1 MYLWDMKFSIKIAII
16 VLIGSLCVS
25 CVGGSGSAKVS
36 FDHSIYAPHYATG
49 YEILGDEGENHLIRV
64 TRPWQGDAVVE
75 QSLAIFADEASARG
89 YEGQYIVGAAERVVC
104 MSTSHI
110 AMIELLGKAD
120 SIVGVSGKQ
129 YIMSEAIAGNPA
141 VKDVG
146 YDSSLDYEAL
156 VVLRPDVVLLYGV
169 SAENTA
175 LTAKLRELHL
185 PYLYLGDYT
194 EPSPLGKAEWLVAVA
209 EIMGCR
215 TEGEQM
221 FQDIVER
228 YNAVR
233 DGVVRSED
241 SPKVMFNTPY
251 QEVWY
256 MPSDDSYMVQLLEDA
271 GGTYIYKGK
280 NKTAGSVG
288 ISLEEAYMLVSD
300 ADLWLNVGQCSSL
313 AELRQSAPHFARC
326 AVVVRGDVYNNNA
339 RRTASGGSDFWES
352 AIVRPDVVLE
362 DMVKI
367 VRGEDSTLYYHHRL
381 K

>member
-1 MYLWDMKFSIKIAII
+1 MKLSIKI
-16 VLIGSLCVS
+16 VLIALISSLCAS
-25 CVGGSGSAKVS
+25 CTEGAGSSKVS
-36 FDHSIYAPHYATG
+36 FDHSVYAPSYASG
-49 YEILGDEGENHLIRV
+49 YEILGDDASNSLIRV
-64 TRPWQGDAVVE
+64 SRPWQGDAVVE
-75 QSLAIFADEASARG
+75 QSLAIFSDKASAEG
-89 YEGQYIVGAAERVVC
+89 YDGQYIVGRAERVVC

-110 AMIELLGKAD
+110 AMIELLGRTE

-129 YIMSEAIAGNPA
+129 YIMSEAIAGNPK

-194 EPSPLGKAEWLVAVA
+194 EQSPLGKAEWLVAVA

-215 TEGEQM
+215 EEGEQM
-221 FQDIVER
+221 FRDIVER

-233 DGVVRSED
+233 NRVVRTEY

-271 GGTYIYKGK
+271 GGTYIFKGK
-280 NKTAGSVG
+280 NTTAGSVG
-288 ISLEEAYMLVSD
+288 ISLEEAYMLVTE
-300 ADLWLNVGQCSSL
+300 ADFWLNVGQCSSL
-313 AELRQSAPHFARC
+313 DELRQSAPHFARC
-326 AVVVRGDVYNNNA
+326 AVVERGDVYNNNA
-339 RRTASGGSDFWES
+339 RRTKAGGSDFWES

-367 VRGEDSTLYYHHRL
+367 LHKEDSTLYYHHRL

>member
-1 MYLWDMKFSIKIAII
+1 MKLSIKI
-16 VLIGSLCVS
+16 VLIALICSLCAS
-25 CVGGSGSAKVS
+25 CTGGAGSSKVS
-36 FDHSIYAPHYATG
+36 FDHSVYAPSYALG
-49 YEILGDEGENHLIRV
+49 YEILGDDASNSLIRV
-64 TRPWQGDAVVE
+64 SRPWQGDAVVE
-75 QSLAIFADEASARG
+75 QSLAIFSDKASAEG
-89 YEGQYIVGAAERVVC
+89 YDGQYIVGRAERVVC

-110 AMIELLGKAD
+110 AMIELLGRSE

-129 YIMSEAIAGNPA
+129 YIMSEAIAGNPK

-194 EPSPLGKAEWLVAVA
+194 EQSPLGKAEWLVAVA

-215 TEGEQM
+215 TQGEQM
-221 FQDIVER
+221 FSEIVER

-233 DGVVRSED
+233 DSVVHSAN

-271 GGTYIYKGK
+271 GGTYIYKGR

-300 ADLWLNVGQCSSL
+300 ADLWLNVGQCSTL
-313 AELRQSAPHFARC
+313 DELRQSAPHFARC
-326 AVVVRGDVYNNNA
+326 AVVERGDVYNNNA
-339 RRTASGGSDFWES
+339 RRTVAGGSDFWES

-367 VRGEDSTLYYHHRL
+367 VRGDDENLYYHHRL
-381 K
+381 R

>member
-1 MYLWDMKFSIKIAII
+1 MKFSVKIALV
-16 VLIGSLCVS
+16 VLISSLCVS
-25 CVGGSGSAKVS
+25 CTGREGAAKVW
-36 FDHSIYAPHYATG
+36 FDHSVYAPSYALG
-49 YEILGDEGENHLIRV
+49 YEILGDDASNSLIRV
-64 TRPWQGDAVVE
+64 SRPWQGDAVVE
-75 QSLAIFADEASARG
+75 QSLAIFSDKASAEG
-89 YEGQYIVGAAERVVC
+89 YDGQYIVGRAERVVC
-104 MSTSHI
+104 MSSSHI
-110 AMIELLGKAD
+110 AMIELLGRSE

-129 YIMSEAIAGNPA
+129 YIMSEAIAGNPK

-194 EPSPLGKAEWLVAVA
+194 EQSPLGKAEWLVAVA

-221 FQDIVER
+221 FSEIVER

-233 DGVVRSED
+233 DSVVRSAN

-271 GGTYIYKGK
+271 GGTYIYKGR

-288 ISLEEAYMLVSD
+288 ISLEEAYMLVSE
-300 ADLWLNVGQCSSL
+300 ADLWLNVGQCSRL
-313 AELRQSAPHFARC
+313 DELRQSAPHFARC
-326 AVVVRGDVYNNNA
+326 AVVERGDVYNNNA
-339 RRTASGGSDFWES
+339 RRTLAGGSDFWES

-362 DMVKI
+362 DMVNI
-367 VRGEDSTLYYHHRL
+367 VRGEDDNLYYHHRL
-381 K
+381 R

>member
-1 MYLWDMKFSIKIAII
+1 MKFSVKIALI
-16 VLIGSLCVS
+16 VLIGSLCAS
-25 CVGGSGSAKVS
+25 CTGREGSAKVW
-36 FDHSIYAPHYATG
+36 FDHSVYAPSYALG
-49 YEILGDEGENHLIRV
+49 YEILGDDASNSLIRV
-64 TRPWQGDAVVE
+64 SRPWQGDAVVE
-75 QSLAIFADEASARG
+75 QSLAIFSDKASAVG
-89 YEGQYIVGAAERVVC
+89 YDGQYIVGRVERVVC

-110 AMIELLGKAD
+110 AMIELLGRSE

-129 YIMSEAIAGNPA
+129 YIMSEAIAGNPK

-194 EPSPLGKAEWLVAVA
+194 EQSPLGKAEWLVAVA

-215 TEGEQM
+215 TQGEQM
-221 FQDIVER
+221 FSEIVER

-233 DGVVRSED
+233 DGVVRSAN

-271 GGTYIYKGK
+271 GGTYIYKGR

-300 ADLWLNVGQCSSL
+300 ADIWLNVGQCSTL
-313 AELRQSAPHFARC
+313 EELRRSAPHFATTP
-326 AVVVRGDVYNNNA
+326 VVESGEVYNNNR
-339 RRTASGGSDFWES
+339 RRTQAGGSDFWES
-352 AIVRPDVVLE
+352 AIVQPDVVLK
-362 DMVKI
+362 DLATI
-367 VRGEDSTLYYHHRL
+367 IAGGDGELYYHQQL
-381 K
+381 E

>member
-1 MYLWDMKFSIKIAII
+1 MKLSIKIVIAA
-16 VLIGSLCVS
+16 LICSLCAS
-25 CVGGSGSAKVS
+25 CTEGAGSSKVS
-36 FDHSIYAPHYATG
+36 FDHSVYAPSYASG
-49 YEILGDEGENHLIRV
+49 YEILGDDASNSLIRV
-64 TRPWQGDAVVE
+64 SRPWQGDAVVE
-75 QSLAIFADEASARG
+75 QSLAIFSDKASAEG
-89 YEGQYIVGAAERVVC
+89 YDGQYIVGRAERVVC

-110 AMIELLGKAD
+110 AMIELLGRSK

-129 YIMSEAIAGNPA
+129 YIMSEAIAGNPK

-194 EPSPLGKAEWLVAVA
+194 EQSPLGKAEWLVAVA

-221 FQDIVER
+221 FSEIVER

-233 DGVVRSED
+233 DSVVRSTN

-271 GGTYIYKGK
+271 GGTYIYKGR

-288 ISLEEAYMLVSD
+288 ISLEEAYMLVSE
-300 ADLWLNVGQCSSL
+300 ADLWLNVGQCSTL
-313 AELRQSAPHFARC
+313 DELRQSSPHFARC
-326 AVVVRGDVYNNNA
+326 AVVERGDVYNNNA
-339 RRTASGGSDFWES
+339 RRTVAGGSDFWES

-362 DMVKI
+362 DMINI
-367 VRGEDSTLYYHHRL
+367 VRGDDENLYYHHRL
-381 K
+381 R

>member
-1 MYLWDMKFSIKIAII
+1 MKLSIKIVLVA
-16 VLIGSLCVS
+16 LIGSLCVS
-25 CVGGSGSAKVS
+25 CTEGTGSSKVS
-36 FDHSIYAPHYATG
+36 FDHSVYAPSYASG
-49 YEILGDEGENHLIRV
+49 YEILGDDASNSLIRV
-64 TRPWQGDAVVE
+64 SRPWQGNAAVE
-75 QSLAIFADEASARG
+75 QSLAIFSDKASAEG
-89 YEGQYIVGAAERVVC
+89 YDGQYIVGRAERVVC

-110 AMIELLGKAD
+110 AMIELLGRTE

-129 YIMSEAIAGNPA
+129 YIMSEAIAGNPK

-194 EPSPLGKAEWLVAVA
+194 EQSPLGKAEWLVAVA

-221 FQDIVER
+221 FSEIAER

-233 DGVVRSED
+233 DSVVRSAN

-271 GGTYIYKGK
+271 GGTYIYKGR

-288 ISLEEAYMLVSD
+288 ISLEDAYMLVSE
-300 ADLWLNVGQCSSL
+300 ADLWLNVGQCSTL
-313 AELRQSAPHFARC
+313 DELRQSAPHFARC
-326 AVVVRGDVYNNNA
+326 AVVERGDVYNNNA
-339 RRTASGGSDFWES
+339 RRTVAGGSDFWES

-362 DMVKI
+362 DMVNI
-367 VRGEDSTLYYHHRL
+367 VRGEDENLYYHHRL
-381 K
+381 R

>member
-1 MYLWDMKFSIKIAII
+1 M
-16 VLIGSLCVS
+16 
-25 CVGGSGSAKVS
+25 
-36 FDHSIYAPHYATG
+36 G
-49 YEILGDEGENHLIRV
+49 YEILGDDASNSLIRV
-64 TRPWQGDAVVE
+64 SRPWQGDAVVE
-75 QSLAIFADEASARG
+75 QSLAIFSDKASAEG
-89 YEGQYIVGAAERVVC
+89 YDGQYIVGRAERVVC

-110 AMIELLGKAD
+110 AMIELLGRSE

-129 YIMSEAIAGNPA
+129 YIMSEAIAANPK

-194 EPSPLGKAEWLVAVA
+194 EQSPLGKAEWLVAVA

-215 TEGEQM
+215 TQGEQM
-221 FQDIVER
+221 FSEIVER

-233 DGVVRSED
+233 DGVVRSAN

-271 GGTYIYKGK
+271 GGTYIYKGR

-288 ISLEEAYMLVSD
+288 ISLEEAYMLVSE
-300 ADLWLNVGQCSSL
+300 ADLWLNVGQCSTL
-313 AELRQSAPHFARC
+313 GELRQSAPHFARC
-326 AVVVRGDVYNNNA
+326 AVVERGDVYNNNA
-339 RRTASGGSDFWES
+339 RRTLAGGSDFWES

-362 DMVKI
+362 DMVNI
-367 VRGEDSTLYYHHRL
+367 VRGEDDNLYYHHRL
-381 K
+381 R

>member
-1 MYLWDMKFSIKIAII
+1 MKLSIKIVLIA
-16 VLIGSLCVS
+16 LIGSLCAS
-25 CVGGSGSAKVS
+25 CTKGAGSSKVS
-36 FDHSIYAPHYATG
+36 FDHSVYAPSYASG
-49 YEILGDEGENHLIRV
+49 YEILGDDASNSLIRV
-64 TRPWQGDAVVE
+64 SRPWQGDAVVE
-75 QSLAIFADEASARG
+75 QSLAIFSDKASAEG
-89 YEGQYIVGAAERVVC
+89 YDGQYIVGRAERVVC

-110 AMIELLGKAD
+110 AMIELLGRSE

-129 YIMSEAIAGNPA
+129 YIMSEAIAGNPK

-194 EPSPLGKAEWLVAVA
+194 EQSPLGKAEWLVAVA

-221 FQDIVER
+221 FSEIVER

-233 DGVVRSED
+233 DSVVRSAN

-271 GGTYIYKGK
+271 GGTYIYKGR

-288 ISLEEAYMLVSD
+288 ISLEEAYMLVSK
-300 ADLWLNVGQCSSL
+300 ADLWLNVGQCNTL
-313 AELRQSAPHFARC
+313 DELRQSAPHFARC
-326 AVVVRGDVYNNNA
+326 AVVERGDVYNNNA
-339 RRTASGGSDFWES
+339 RRTVAGGSDFWES
-352 AIVRPDVVLE
+352 AIVRPDIVLE
-362 DMVKI
+362 DMVNI
-367 VRGEDSTLYYHHRL
+367 VRGDDENLYYHHRL
-381 K
+381 R

>member
-1 MYLWDMKFSIKIAII
+1 MKFSVKIALV
-16 VLIGSLCVS
+16 VLIGSLCAS
-25 CVGGSGSAKVS
+25 CTGRGGSAKVC
-36 FDHSIYAPHYATG
+36 FDHSVYAPSYALG
-49 YEILGDEGENHLIRV
+49 YEILGDDSSNSLIRV
-64 TRPWQGDAVVE
+64 SRPWQGDAVVE
-75 QSLAIFADEASARG
+75 QSLAIFSDKASAEG
-89 YEGQYIVGAAERVVC
+89 YDGQYIVGRAERVVC

-110 AMIELLGKAD
+110 AMIELLGRSE

-129 YIMSEAIAGNPA
+129 YIMSEAIAGNPK

-194 EPSPLGKAEWLVAVA
+194 EQSPLGKAEWLVAVA

-215 TEGEQM
+215 TQGEQM
-221 FQDIVER
+221 FSEIVER

-233 DGVVRSED
+233 DSVVRSAN

-271 GGTYIYKGK
+271 GGTYIYKGR

-288 ISLEEAYMLVSD
+288 ISLEEAYMLVSET
-300 ADLWLNVGQCSSL
+300 DLWLNVGQCNTL
-313 AELRQSAPHFARC
+313 DELRESAPHFARC
-326 AVVVRGDVYNNNA
+326 AVVERGDVYNNNA
-339 RRTASGGSDFWES
+339 RRTLAGGSDFWES

-362 DMVKI
+362 DMVNI
-367 VRGEDSTLYYHHRL
+367 VRGEDDNLYYHHRL
-381 K
+381 R

>member
-1 MYLWDMKFSIKIAII
+1 MKFSVKIALV
-16 VLIGSLCVS
+16 VLISSLCVS
-25 CVGGSGSAKVS
+25 CTGREGAAKVW
-36 FDHSIYAPHYATG
+36 FDHSVYAPSYALG
-49 YEILGDEGENHLIRV
+49 YEILGDDASNSLIRV
-64 TRPWQGDAVVE
+64 SRPWQGDAVVE
-75 QSLAIFADEASARG
+75 QSLAIFSDKASAEG
-89 YEGQYIVGAAERVVC
+89 YDGQYIVGRAERVVC

-110 AMIELLGKAD
+110 AMIELLGRSE

-129 YIMSEAIAGNPA
+129 YIMSEAIAGNPK

-194 EPSPLGKAEWLVAVA
+194 EQSPLGKAEWLVAVA

-215 TEGEQM
+215 TQGEQM
-221 FQDIVER
+221 FSEIVER

-233 DGVVRSED
+233 DGVVRSAN

-271 GGTYIYKGK
+271 GGTYIYKGR

-288 ISLEEAYMLVSD
+288 ISLEEAYMLVSE
-300 ADLWLNVGQCSSL
+300 ADLWLNVGQCSRL
-313 AELRQSAPHFARC
+313 DELRQSAPHFARC
-326 AVVVRGDVYNNNA
+326 AVVERGDVYNNNA
-339 RRTASGGSDFWES
+339 RRTLAGGSDFWES
-352 AIVRPDVVLE
+352 AIVHPDVVLE
-362 DMVKI
+362 DMVNI
-367 VRGEDSTLYYHHRL
+367 VRGDDENLYYHHRL
-381 K
+381 R

>member
-1 MYLWDMKFSIKIAII
+1 MKLSIKIA
-16 VLIGSLCVS
+16 LIALIYSLCAS
-25 CVGGSGSAKVS
+25 CTEGARSSKVS
-36 FDHSIYAPHYATG
+36 FDHSVYAPSYASG
-49 YEILGDEGENHLIRV
+49 YEILGDDASNRLIRV
-64 TRPWQGDAVVE
+64 SRPWQGDAVVE
-75 QSLAIFADEASARG
+75 QSLAIFSDKASAEG
-89 YEGQYIVGAAERVVC
+89 YDGQYIVGRAERVVC

-110 AMIELLGKAD
+110 AMIELLGRTE

-129 YIMSEAIAGNPA
+129 YIMSEAIAGNPK

-194 EPSPLGKAEWLVAVA
+194 EQSPLGKAEWLVAVA

-221 FQDIVER
+221 FSEIAER

-233 DGVVRSED
+233 DSVVRSTN

-271 GGTYIYKGK
+271 GGTYIYKGR

-288 ISLEEAYMLVSD
+288 ISLEEAYMLVSE
-300 ADLWLNVGQCSSL
+300 ADLWLNVGQCSTL
-313 AELRQSAPHFARC
+313 DELRQSAPHFARC
-326 AVVVRGDVYNNNA
+326 AVVERGDVYNNNA
-339 RRTASGGSDFWES
+339 RRTVAGGSDFWES

-362 DMVKI
+362 DMVNI
-367 VRGEDSTLYYHHRL
+367 VRGDDENLYYHHRL
-381 K
+381 R

>member
-1 MYLWDMKFSIKIAII
+1 MKLSIKI
-16 VLIGSLCVS
+16 VLVALISSLCAS
-25 CVGGSGSAKVS
+25 CTEGAGSSKVS
-36 FDHSIYAPHYATG
+36 FDHSVYAPSYASG
-49 YEILGDEGENHLIRV
+49 YEILGDDASNSLIRV
-64 TRPWQGDAVVE
+64 SRPWQGDAVVE
-75 QSLAIFADEASARG
+75 QSLAIFSDKASAEG
-89 YEGQYIVGAAERVVC
+89 YDGQYIVGRAERVVC

-110 AMIELLGKAD
+110 AMIELLGRSE

-129 YIMSEAIAGNPA
+129 YIMSEAIAGNPK

-194 EPSPLGKAEWLVAVA
+194 EQSPLGKAEWLVAVA

-215 TEGEQM
+215 TQGEQM
-221 FQDIVER
+221 FSEIVER

-233 DGVVRSED
+233 DSVVRSAN

-271 GGTYIYKGK
+271 GGTYIYKGR

-288 ISLEEAYMLVSD
+288 ISLEEAYMLVSK
-300 ADLWLNVGQCSSL
+300 ADLWLNVGQCSTL
-313 AELRQSAPHFARC
+313 DELRQSAPHFARC
-326 AVVVRGDVYNNNA
+326 AVVERGDVYNNNA
-339 RRTASGGSDFWES
+339 RRTVAGGSDFWES

-362 DMVKI
+362 DMVNI
-367 VRGEDSTLYYHHRL
+367 VRGDDENLYYHHRL
-381 K
+381 R

>member
-1 MYLWDMKFSIKIAII
+1 MKLSIKI
-16 VLIGSLCVS
+16 VLIALICSLCAS
-25 CVGGSGSAKVS
+25 CTEGAGSSKVS
-36 FDHSIYAPHYATG
+36 FDHSVYAPSYASG
-49 YEILGDEGENHLIRV
+49 YEILGDDASNILIRV
-64 TRPWQGDAVVE
+64 SRPWQGDAVVE
-75 QSLAIFADEASARG
+75 QSLAIFSDKASAEG
-89 YEGQYIVGAAERVVC
+89 YDGQYIVGRAERVVC

-110 AMIELLGKAD
+110 AMIELLGRSE

-129 YIMSEAIAGNPA
+129 YIMSEAIAGNPK

-194 EPSPLGKAEWLVAVA
+194 EQSPLGKAEWLVAVA

-221 FQDIVER
+221 FSEIVER

-233 DGVVRSED
+233 DSVVRSAN
-241 SPKVMFNTPY
+241 SPNVMFNTPY

-271 GGTYIYKGK
+271 GGTYIYKGR

-288 ISLEEAYMLVSD
+288 ISLEEAYMLVSE
-300 ADLWLNVGQCSSL
+300 ADLWLNVGQCSTL
-313 AELRQSAPHFARC
+313 DELRQSAPHFARC
-326 AVVVRGDVYNNNA
+326 AVVERGDVYNNNA
-339 RRTASGGSDFWES
+339 RRTMAGGSDFWES

-362 DMVKI
+362 DMVNI
-367 VRGEDSTLYYHHRL
+367 VRGEDDNLYYHHRL
-381 K
+381 R

>member
-1 MYLWDMKFSIKIAII
+1 MKLSIKI
-16 VLIGSLCVS
+16 VLIALICSLCAS
-25 CVGGSGSAKVS
+25 CTEGVGSSKVS
-36 FDHSIYAPHYATG
+36 FDHSVYAPSYASG
-49 YEILGDEGENHLIRV
+49 YEILGDDASNSLIRV
-64 TRPWQGDAVVE
+64 SRPWQGDAVVE
-75 QSLAIFADEASARG
+75 QSLAIFSDKASAEG
-89 YEGQYIVGAAERVVC
+89 YDGQYIVGRAERVVC
-104 MSTSHI
+104 MSTSHT
-110 AMIELLGKAD
+110 AMIELLGRSE

-129 YIMSEAIAGNPA
+129 YIMSEAIAGNPK

-194 EPSPLGKAEWLVAVA
+194 EQSPLGKAEWLVAVA

-221 FQDIVER
+221 FSDIVER

-233 DGVVRSED
+233 DSVVRSAN

-271 GGTYIYKGK
+271 GGTYIYKGR

-288 ISLEEAYMLVSD
+288 ISLEEAYMLVSK
-300 ADLWLNVGQCSSL
+300 ADLWLNVGQCSTL
-313 AELRQSAPHFARC
+313 DELRQSAPHFARC
-326 AVVVRGDVYNNNA
+326 AVVERGDVYNNNA
-339 RRTASGGSDFWES
+339 RRTVAGGSDFWES

-362 DMVKI
+362 DMVNI
-367 VRGEDSTLYYHHRL
+367 VRGDDENLYYHHRL
-381 K
+381 R